1 MLQKIREGVGRWI
14 AGIIL
19 GLIAVAFIF
28 WGVDPTIMGSTFAAK
43 VNGED
48 ISLFDFERA
57 YQAQQSQYQDLYRTE
72 MSPDLQREMRLAALE
87 GLIRNEV
94 ILQRVQSEGYRI
106 SDERLIQ
113 EVRLRPEFQ
122 VGGEFSLDLLR
133 SRLITEGISEEFFLE
148 LQREQLALF
157 ELQNGIARSAFFT
170 PTELARYV
178 ELYYQEREVAYA
190 IFEPE
195 NFRDQV
201 ELDESDILDYYE
213 NNRAQF
219 FSEESVDIEY
229 IEIQQSDI
237 EGDVEVTEEVLRSFY
252 EQEQYRFQTEE
263 ERRARHILINSPQED
278 SDAESRALE
287 ILTRLESGEEFETLA
302 AEFSEDAGTSS
313 QGGDLG
319 WVSRGLLVGPFED
332 ALYAMQVGEVQGPV
346 KSDFGYHLIRLDEI
360 RAGDAQSFEEL
371 RDDLVADYQSSRAEE
386 LFYNQANDL
395 ADRAFDAFDELASV
409 AADMGY
415 PLQTFAGL
423 TRTGTVSP
431 VDNSVP
437 LIQAAFSDEVLE
449 QRENS
454 GLVEVQGDHV
464 LVVRVVEHNLPAE
477 QQLELVRSNIEE
489 ELIRLASISL
499 AEIAAEEFLSQITNN
514 LTPPQTTGSEEIEVA
529 SDVQIDDQERAESA
543 LSILAAEHGGI
554 WNDARWVERT
564 DQTVP
569 SEILGAVFLG
579 QPVLSQVLNQ
589 QIGLTNGGHA
599 VYSVYGLRVGNEDS
613 LTIAERSQLN
623 NQLGQQVATHEL
635 TSYVSEVR
643 QQATV
648 RIPETVL
655 DPPLF

>member
-237 EGDVEVTEEVLRSFY
+237 ELSLI
-252 EQEQYRFQTEE
+252 
-263 ERRARHILINSPQED
+263 HI
-278 SDAESRALE
+278 
-287 ILTRLESGEEFETLA
+287 
-302 AEFSEDAGTSS
+302 
-313 QGGDLG
+313 
-319 WVSRGLLVGPFED
+319 
-332 ALYAMQVGEVQGPV
+332 
-346 KSDFGYHLIRLDEI
+346 
-360 RAGDAQSFEEL
+360 
-371 RDDLVADYQSSRAEE
+371 
-386 LFYNQANDL
+386 
-395 ADRAFDAFDELASV
+395 
-409 AADMGY
+409 
-415 PLQTFAGL
+415 
-423 TRTGTVSP
+423 
-431 VDNSVP
+431 
-437 LIQAAFSDEVLE
+437 
-449 QRENS
+449 
-454 GLVEVQGDHV
+454 
-464 LVVRVVEHNLPAE
+464 
-477 QQLELVRSNIEE
+477 
-489 ELIRLASISL
+489 
-499 AEIAAEEFLSQITNN
+499 
-514 LTPPQTTGSEEIEVA
+514 
-529 SDVQIDDQERAESA
+529 
-543 LSILAAEHGGI
+543 
-554 WNDARWVERT
+554 
-564 DQTVP
+564 
-569 SEILGAVFLG
+569 
-579 QPVLSQVLNQ
+579 
-589 QIGLTNGGHA
+589 
-599 VYSVYGLRVGNEDS
+599 
-613 LTIAERSQLN
+613 
-623 NQLGQQVATHEL
+623 
-635 TSYVSEVR
+635 
-643 QQATV
+643 
-648 RIPETVL
+648 
-655 DPPLF
+655 